1 MRITK
6 VTPRG
11 ACHGVVTAIQMVT
24 DATYD
29 QTIPKPIYIL
39 GMIVHNKYYTDAFN
53 ALGVITL
60 DSKNK
65 TRMELLDEIQT
76 GTVIM
81 TAHGVSPSV
90 INKAKAK
97 GLHVIDATCIDV
109 TSTHNLIQEKVSEG
123 YHFVYVGKKG
133 HPEPEGAIGVAPDFV
148 HLIDS
153 TEDIDDLILDT
164 EKIIIT
170 NQTTLS
176 MWDVAKLS
184 NYLIKKFPTA
194 VYHREIC
201 NATQVR
207 QEAVAALE
215 DCDLLIVV
223 GDKMSNNTLKLAAV
237 SEEIAHIPSIR
248 ITDIQDLNPHDF
260 INKQISHVAITSG
273 ASTPT
278 RVTTQIIAYLEQ
290 FDPKDETTWELPL
303 PLKPE
308 TILPRSQ
315 KKRL

>member
-1 MRITK
+1 MKVSK

-11 ACHGVVTAIQMVT
+11 ACHGVVSAIQMVT
-24 DATYD
+24 DVATD
-29 QTIPKPIYIL
+29 PNTPRPIYIL
-39 GMIVHNKYYTDAFN
+39 GMIVHNKYYTHAFES
-53 ALGVITL
+53 LGVVTL

-65 TRMELLDEIQT
+65 TRLELLDEINH

-81 TAHGVSPSV
+81 TAHGVSPQV
-90 INKAKAK
+90 IQKAKDK
-97 GLHVIDATCIDV
+97 GLNIVDATCIDV
-109 TSTHNLIQEKVSEG
+109 TSTHNLIREKTAEG
-123 YHFVYVGKKG
+123 YHFVYIGKKG
-133 HPEPEGAIGVAPDFV
+133 HPEPEGAIGVAPQSV

-153 TEDIDDLILDT
+153 FEDVNTLVIPTD
-164 EKIIIT
+164 KIIIT

-176 MWDVAKLS
+176 MWDVAQLAE
-184 NYLIKKFPTA
+184 YLKKKFPTA
-194 VYHREIC
+194 IYHREIC
-201 NATQVR
+201 TATQVR
-207 QEAVAALE
+207 QEAVAALSG
-215 DCDLLIVV
+215 CDLLIVV